1 VGRTLVPVLDWNV
14 RCGPREGQ
22 WRPGRART
30 PERRPASLDE
40 VRTIPAAEIPVREAL
55 ARYEIV
61 PSKRFGQNFLH
72 DPAVCARIVAAV
84 EVSPGLAV
92 LEIGPGL
99 GALTGPMLAAGALVT
114 AVEVDRRVVAYL
126 TDVYGTHP
134 SFRLHAGDV
143 LRTDLPALAPDAR
156 TLVANLP
163 YSITG
168 PLLSL
173 VVGHAERLDRCVLM
187 VQREVGE
194 RLTAKAGG
202 RQIGAIAVL
211 LQLLYAVERR
221 FEVGRGAFL
230 PRPDV
235 VSVVLRLTRR
245 PGTELP
251 DGLRDAVNLAYR
263 QRRKMLRKTL
273 GGVVAPEGA
282 LATAL
287 AAMGYSEAAR
297 PEDLEPDAWPV
308 LLANARGAE

>member
-1 VGRTLVPVLDWNV
+1 M
-14 RCGPREGQ
+14 
-22 WRPGRART
+22 
-30 PERRPASLDE
+30 
-40 VRTIPAAEIPVREAL
+40 
-55 ARYEIV
+55 

-84 EVSPGLAV
+84 EVAPGMEV

-99 GALTGPMLAAGALVT
+99 GALTGPMLAAGAAVT

-126 TDVYGTHP
+126 TDVYGERP

-143 LRTDLPALAPDAR
+143 LKTDLAALAPDAR
-156 TLVANLP
+156 VLVANLP

-173 VVGHAERLDRCVLM
+173 VVSQADRFDRCVLM
-187 VQREVGE
+187 VQREVGD
-194 RLTAKAGG
+194 RLTARAGG
-202 RQIGAIAVL
+202 RAIGAIAVL
-211 LQLLYAVERR
+211 LQLLYTVERR

-235 VSVVLRLTRR
+235 VSVVLRLSRR
-245 PGTELP
+245 PDTALP

-273 GGVVAPEGA
+273 GGVVAPETVLSA
-282 LATAL
+282 AL

-297 PEDLEPDAWPV
+297 PEDLQPDDWPR
-308 LLANARGAE
+308 LLAAAREAA